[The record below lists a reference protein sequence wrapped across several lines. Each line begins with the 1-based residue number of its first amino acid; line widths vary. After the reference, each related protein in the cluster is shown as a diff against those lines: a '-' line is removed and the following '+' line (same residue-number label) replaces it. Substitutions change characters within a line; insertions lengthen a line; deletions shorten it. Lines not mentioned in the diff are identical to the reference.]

1 MNLELDNKVV
11 IITGGAKGIGEGI
24 TRAFAA
30 ERAIA
35 CIFARNPTEAKNI
48 MREESADGGRVEF
61 YAVEMTNVAA
71 LQAAVEAVVDRHGR
85 IDVIVNNAGGNDAV
99 SLRHSPDEFR
109 RSLENNIVH
118 CFSLIHLA
126 LDLLIASKGN
136 IVNIGSKCADTGQ
149 GGTSG
154 YAASKGAMNALTRE
168 WALDLGRHGIRVNC
182 VIPAEV
188 ITPMYERWLSQAP
201 DPEAARAQLNST
213 IPLGRRTT
221 TIEEIADAVIFMAS
235 PRSSHTTGQ
244 LLYVDGGY
252 VHLDRACTL
261 PTSHLKST

>member
-1 MNLELDNKVV
+1 
-11 IITGGAKGIGEGI
+11 
-24 TRAFAA
+24 
-30 ERAIA
+30 
-35 CIFARNPTEAKNI
+35 
-48 MREESADGGRVEF
+48 
-61 YAVEMTNVAA
+61 
-71 LQAAVEAVVDRHGR
+71 
-85 IDVIVNNAGGNDAV
+85 
-99 SLRHSPDEFR
+99 
-109 RSLENNIVH
+109 
-118 CFSLIHLA
+118 
-126 LDLLIASKGN
+126 
-136 IVNIGSKCADTGQ
+136 
-149 GGTSG
+149 
-154 YAASKGAMNALTRE
+154 
-168 WALDLGRHGIRVNC
+168 